1 MGKKNIFL
9 DIDGTLTMPG
19 YNEPP
24 ASALTAIRKAQEKGH
39 LVFLCT
45 GRNYDMLKPL
55 LHYGFDGVIASSGAY
70 IEYKGNVV
78 CDSPVPRELGK
89 RLMDDLKK
97 NGVFRTVECM
107 DVAYT
112 DEAFKEF
119 IRSNSPDG
127 KNSEFL
133 RWREQIEKNLNIR
146 PMAEYQ
152 EQPFYKMVIM
162 SPDKDRLA
170 SIQRDYQEDFVICMQ
185 DTKFGFCDGEITR
198 VQNNKGIAVQKVCE
212 YLGMDIEDTFGF
224 GDSMNDREMMEVAGT
239 SICMENG
246 SEALK
251 ALADD
256 ICPSVDQDGIYK
268 AFEKYHLI

>member
-1 MGKKNIFL
+1 MDKKVIFL

-24 ASALTAIRKAQEKGH
+24 ASALAAIRKTQEKGN

-55 LHYGFDGVIASSGAY
+55 LQYGFDGVIASSGAY

-78 CDSPVPRELGK
+78 CDSPVPKELGK
-89 RLMDDLKK
+89 RLMEDLEHC
-97 NGVFRTVECM
+97 GIFRTVECM
-107 DVAYT
+107 DGAYT
-112 DEAFKEF
+112 DEGFKDF
-119 IRSNSPDG
+119 IRNNSSDG

-146 PMAEYQ
+146 PMAEYK
-152 EQPFYKMVIM
+152 EQPYYKMVIM

-170 SIQRDYQEDFVICMQ
+170 GIQREYHDEFVICIQ

-198 VQNNKGIAVQKVCE
+198 VQNNKGIAVHKICE
-212 YLGMDIEDTFGF
+212 YLGVETENTFGF

-251 ALADD
+251 DLADD
-256 ICPSVDQDGIYK
+256 ICPPVNEDGIYK